1 MFKSESTCRKR
12 YAYTIFKQ
20 LRVRQNGSLHVAIYM
35 RHPIKKNRGGIT
47 GDDVADGAFS
57 RQGAGWGVVNT
68 QYGAITR

>member
-35 RHPIKKNRGGIT
+35 RHPIKKTEVELRGMTSPMGRFPDKVRGGE
-47 GDDVADGAFS
+47 
-57 RQGAGWGVVNT
+57 W
-68 QYGAITR
+68 